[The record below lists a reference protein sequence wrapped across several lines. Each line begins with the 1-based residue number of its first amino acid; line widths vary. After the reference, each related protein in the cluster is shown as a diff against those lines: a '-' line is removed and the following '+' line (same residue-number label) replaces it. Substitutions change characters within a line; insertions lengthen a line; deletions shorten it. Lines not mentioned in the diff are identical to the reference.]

1 MIASLCDNYEIACFL
16 LSSAEFLHRNRRFYA
31 ETPLSFRIIIYSNSE
46 TTIIR
51 KRNMKAGY
59 VIAFILWSI
68 LMVFIGSKL
77 YREQVEVIR
86 TITIIDTI
94 HETVPKSRVQ
104 YQE

>member
-1 MIASLCDNYEIACFL
+1 
-16 LSSAEFLHRNRRFYA
+16 
-31 ETPLSFRIIIYSNSE
+31 
-46 TTIIR
+46 
-51 KRNMKAGY
+51 MKAGY

-86 TITIIDTI
+86 TITIIDTVRD
-94 HETVPKSRVQ
+94 TVPMSRVQ

>member
-1 MIASLCDNYEIACFL
+1 
-16 LSSAEFLHRNRRFYA
+16 
-31 ETPLSFRIIIYSNSE
+31 
-46 TTIIR
+46 
-51 KRNMKAGY
+51 MKIGY

-86 TITIIDTI
+86 TITIIDTVRD
-94 HETVPKSRVQ
+94 TVPMSRVQ

>member
-1 MIASLCDNYEIACFL
+1 
-16 LSSAEFLHRNRRFYA
+16 
-31 ETPLSFRIIIYSNSE
+31 
-46 TTIIR
+46 
-51 KRNMKAGY
+51 MKAGY

>member
-1 MIASLCDNYEIACFL
+1 MYKVTLKQQLF
-16 LSSAEFLHRNRRFYA
+16 
-31 ETPLSFRIIIYSNSE
+31 
-46 TTIIR
+46 R
-51 KRNMKAGY
+51 KRKMKAGY

-94 HETVPKSRVQ
+94 RDTVPMSRVQ